1 MRSVGTLLKIWFV
14 LAVMSAAAWAAD
26 PSPAELLSVGRIDQ
40 VVRLLKAGTSSSPS
54 DAQSFHLLSRAY
66 YAVERWDEAI
76 KAGERAVALKPD
88 ASEYHLW
95 LGRAYGQKADRS
107 SWFTALRLAGKT
119 RTEFERAVQLD
130 GSNTSARSDLSEYY
144 IEAPSFVGGG
154 VDKAKAQAE
163 ALAQKDPASADWVNA
178 RLAEKDKN
186 LSEAE
191 RLYKAAIEA
200 DHGDAMRWVDLASFY
215 RRVRRYDD
223 MEAAINKAVVAP
235 DRRGGAI
242 FESAALLY
250 RTGRNFPKAIELLR
264 KYLASDPHD
273 ELSPPFQAHY
283 LLGSILE
290 QQGDKK
296 GATAEY
302 QAVLSDASDYQPAKL
317 ALKRLSGG

>member
-1 MRSVGTLLKIWFV
+1 MRSVGTFLKIWLV
-14 LAVMSAAAWAAD
+14 LVGMSAAAFAAD
-26 PSPAELLSVGRIDQ
+26 PSPAELLSSGRIDE
-40 VVRLLKAGTSSSPS
+40 VVRLLKAATSATPS
-54 DAQSFHLLSRAY
+54 DAHSFHLLSRAY

-76 KAGERAVALKPD
+76 KAGERAVSLKPD
-88 ASEYHLW
+88 NSDYHLW

-119 RTEFERAVQLD
+119 RNEFERAVQLD

-154 VDKAKAQAE
+154 VDKAKVQAE
-163 ALAQKDPASADWVNA
+163 AMTERDPASADWVHA
-178 RLAEKDKN
+178 RLAEKDKD
-186 LSEAE
+186 LAEAE

-242 FESAALLY
+242 FESAALLF
-250 RTGRNFPKAIELLR
+250 RAGRNFPRAIELLR

-273 ELSPPFQAHY
+273 ELAPPFQAHY

-296 GATAEY
+296 GAAAEY
-302 QAVLSDASDYQPAKL
+302 QAALHEAGDYQPAKL